1 MLVTGDIHGRKQ
13 DMTMESRSGK
23 DVLSA
28 LPGSKGA
35 AATAPYTET
44 FDHAATRTLAA
55 NKTHDLGEILVV
67 TGEEPLLIVDDDDGP
82 ALTVVHEGRPR
93 LRSACKLLFRHA
105 YQHVSF
111 QVEVE
116 DRTADAHIG
125 LLRHTT
131 LTEVQAF
138 TLHRP
143 KPLRIQEGSRLRHT
157 IDYHAPA
164 LEEVQGIVWRGGNL
178 KLSHIHLEP

>member
-1 MLVTGDIHGRKQ
+1 
-13 DMTMESRSGK
+13 MTMEPRSGK
-23 DVLSA
+23 DGLSA

-35 AATAPYTET
+35 AATAPYNET
-44 FDHAATRTLAA
+44 FAHVATRTLAA
-55 NKTHDLGEILVV
+55 NKTHDLGEILVI
-67 TGEEPLLIVDDDDGP
+67 TGEEPLLIVDDDDGL
-82 ALTVVHEGRPR
+82 ALTAVHEGKPR

-143 KPLRIQEGSRLRHT
+143 KPLRSQEGSRLRHT

-164 LEEVQGIVWRGGNL
+164 LDEVQGIVWRGGNL
-178 KLSHIHLEP
+178 RLSHIHLEP

>member
-1 MLVTGDIHGRKQ
+1 
-13 DMTMESRSGK
+13 MTMKSRSGRSILSPLASGK
-23 DVLSA
+23 DA
-28 LPGSKGA
+28 I
-35 AATAPYTET
+35 ATTPYTEL
-44 FDHAATRTLAA
+44 FDHAASRTLAA
-55 NKTHDLGEILVV
+55 NKTHDLGEILIV
-67 TGEEPLLIVDDDDGP
+67 TGEEPLLIVDDDDGL
-82 ALTVVHEGRPR
+82 ALTVVHEGKPR

-143 KPLRIQEGSRLRHT
+143 KPLRTQEGSRLRHT
-157 IDYHAPA
+157 IDYRAPA

-178 KLSHIHLEP
+178 KLSHIHLDP

>member
-1 MLVTGDIHGRKQ
+1 MLATSDTHGRKH
-13 DMTMESRSGK
+13 DMTMESRSVK
-23 DVLSA
+23 HALSA
-28 LPGSKGA
+28 LPGKGA
-35 AATAPYTET
+35 AATAPYNET
-44 FDHAATRTLAA
+44 FAHAATRTLAA
-55 NKTHDLGEILVV
+55 NKTHDLGEILVI
-67 TGEEPLLIVDDDDGP
+67 TGEEPLLIVDDDDDGL
-82 ALTVVHEGRPR
+82 ALTAMHEGKPR

-143 KPLRIQEGSRLRHT
+143 KPLRSQEGSRLRHT

-164 LEEVQGIVWRGGNL
+164 LDEVQGIVWRGGNL
-178 KLSHIHLEP
+178 RLSHIHLEP